1 MILFT
6 GATTATAAGLF
17 TATSSVTSR
26 VVVAHAAATD
36 ADVRQVD
43 DVDAEF
49 FALIYSDP
57 ELLRDEFEELVAA
70 AWSGRPPP
78 RGTPGPAVGHLS
90 ARKLP
95 ARSTAEADRPDWS
108 EAPEI
113 AVVGLDRPRR
123 SGPDRGYPTGDN
135 RTKNADPGYPYSAGG
150 SPVTVRSLERLTR

>member
-1 MILFT
+1 M
-6 GATTATAAGLF
+6 A
-17 TATSSVTSR
+17 SSRS
-26 VVVAHAAATD
+26 
-36 ADVRQVD
+36 
-43 DVDAEF
+43 
-49 FALIYSDP
+49 
-57 ELLRDEFEELVAA
+57 
-70 AWSGRPPP
+70 WWPP
-78 RGTPGPAVGHLS
+78 PGPAGHHHEERLALPSDSHLS